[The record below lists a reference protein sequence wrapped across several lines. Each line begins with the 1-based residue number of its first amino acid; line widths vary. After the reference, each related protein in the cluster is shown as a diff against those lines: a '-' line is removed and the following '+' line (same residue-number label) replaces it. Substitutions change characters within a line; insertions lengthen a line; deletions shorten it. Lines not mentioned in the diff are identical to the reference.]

1 MGATPTHAGGAS
13 CRGVRRRVAP
23 RSVRH
28 AAVYIHA
35 GHADRRCARGAQQMK
50 RVGLSPSR
58 FRRCTATHR
67 YQRKQKLENLGPR
80 PPIGELTGEHYNAC
94 RWGRATDAVL
104 VPPAGGT
111 HQCGVLSGRPPRT
124 PSRNRPKPWFP
135 FRSPKASGSRGWRAT
150 APRDPVPTR
159 ERNHGRRARPGRWA
173 AQARR

>member
-13 CRGVRRRVAP
+13 CRGVRWRVAP

-58 FRRCTATHR
+58 FRRCAATHR
-67 YQRKQKLENLGPR
+67 YQTKAELENSPR
-80 PPIGELTGEHYNAC
+80 PPIGESTGEHDNAC
-94 RWGRATDAVL
+94 RWRRATDAVL

-111 HQCGVLSGRPPRT
+111 HQYEVFSGLPPRT
-124 PSRNRPKPWFP
+124 PSRNRPKPWFTLP
-135 FRSPKASGSRGWRAT
+135 FPKSTGSRGWRAT

-159 ERNHGRRARPGRWA
+159 GATTGRRARPGRWA